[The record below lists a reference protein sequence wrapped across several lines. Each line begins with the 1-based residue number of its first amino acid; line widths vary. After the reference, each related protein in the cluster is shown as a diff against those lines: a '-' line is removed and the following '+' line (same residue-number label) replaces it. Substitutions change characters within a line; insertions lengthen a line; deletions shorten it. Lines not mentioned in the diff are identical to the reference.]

1 VVIFGNRYFLFCSF
15 TLTIMK
21 NLQEWI
27 LLLLPALVGY
37 GVSRACSMEADAA
50 PLKAQPP
57 GWVFGVVWPVLYLS
71 IGYCWLMARRSPGM
85 RRAVDIIFIANLIS
99 INSWIW
105 LYNCKESKD
114 EALWSFVPSIATAVM
129 MIIVVGHATK
139 SWWPAVLLAPYV
151 AWLTFA
157 SQLNFARVTSI

>member
-1 VVIFGNRYFLFCSF
+1 
-15 TLTIMK
+15 MK

-27 LLLLPALVGY
+27 LLLLPAVVGY
-37 GVSRACSMEADAA
+37 GVSRVCPNVSQLEAKAA

-71 IGYCWLMARRSPGM
+71 IGLCWLLARRQSGL
-85 RRAVDIIFIANLIS
+85 RRVVDVIFVLNLIS
-99 INSWIW
+99 INAWIW
-105 LYNCKESKD
+105 LYNCKQLKD
-114 EALWSFVPSIATAVM
+114 KALWSFVPSIATAVM
-129 MIIVVGHATK
+129 MIIVVGYATK

-151 AWLTFA
+151 AWLIFA